1 MKKTSSNVAY
11 FSKNVKMISTVKT
24 REVKTAQKTELFT
37 TKIILMQDWVFK
49 LGKKQSL
56 LGDYS
61 HYRACIAHCH
71 SMRSNLKKNGPSPVL
86 PSSLSRDS

>member
-61 HYRACIAHCH
+61 HYRACIV
-71 SMRSNLKKNGPSPVL
+71 SNFAQLKPEIKSYTYA
-86 PSSLSRDS
+86 